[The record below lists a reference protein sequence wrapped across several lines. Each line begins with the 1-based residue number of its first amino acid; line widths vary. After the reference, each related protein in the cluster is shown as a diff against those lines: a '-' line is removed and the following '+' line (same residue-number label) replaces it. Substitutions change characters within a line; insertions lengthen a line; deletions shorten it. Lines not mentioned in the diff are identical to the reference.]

1 MARHSGTRE
10 LAAALRD
17 RRGITAVTVVATIA
31 ATVFEVL
38 IPLLTGSAVDVAT
51 GAATESA
58 ATRALPQLE
67 PLHAIIAVLIAVAL
81 ARYLSQF
88 LRRYTAGRLSI
99 DTQHTLRVKI
109 LDRLQRLDGPG
120 QDQIVTGQVVSRSIS
135 DLNATQGLVAM
146 GPWALG
152 MVVQLLITV
161 GVMLWVSPLLT
172 VFALAFMPLIVGVA
186 VFSRRSVYAA
196 TWVSQQATA
205 DLATHVEQTVTGV
218 RVVKAFAQEDREV
231 DRLNT
236 LGRTLYAAK
245 MRAAKL
251 QARFQPL
258 LRNLPQLA
266 LVVNIVLGGWLVLRG
281 DITVGTFFAFSVY
294 LTSLT
299 QIVGMLSGMIVTFQ
313 MGLASLDR
321 IADILDLTPQDP
333 DPADPV
339 PLPEGPLG
347 LRLTGVEFSTQGNR
361 VLDGTTLD
369 VAPGETLALIGPAG
383 SGKSMAVQLA
393 GGFYRPDSGS
403 LALTTPDGHELDYRD
418 LARADLRSAVTCVF
432 DEAFLYSSSIRD
444 NIAMGSAT
452 TEEDIRHAADLA
464 QATEFID
471 RLPEGFDT
479 VVGERG
485 LTLSGGQ
492 RQRIALA
499 RALLSRPRVLILDDA
514 TSAIDAAT
522 EARILAGLRGELADV
537 TVLAVAHRQSTL
549 DLAERVAIIDAGRI
563 TVTGDP
569 HLLADDPRFTAIM
582 DPSPTPLPDRSAIP
596 EPPRGQLWPEAV
608 RAEHTEHI
616 TDTSGTIGGGRGMGG
631 GGGGMGGGRGMGAI
645 TATPELLARVE
656 KLPPADELPR
666 LDTTALRSDRASF
679 RVRDLFLAV
688 RWLILAVIGLLLVG
702 VLTDLTF
709 PTLMRWA
716 VDDGVGA
723 GSMETLWWIAGGG
736 LVVVAVSWAAATA
749 LIVLTSRTGE
759 RLLYGLRLR
768 SYAHLQ
774 RLSMSYYET
783 NLSGRIMT
791 RMTTDIDTLSSFLQT
806 GLAQSIVSVGTLVG
820 VIGMLAWTD
829 AGLSL
834 VAVAAIPLI
843 VAATLIF
850 RRISSRLYTRAREQV
865 SSVNAAFQENI
876 NGLRTAQMHGRTP
889 IALEE
894 FRAESE
900 QYRRLRV
907 RAQAAVAVYFPGV
920 NAVSQITT
928 ALVLG
933 VGATRVAD
941 GELTAGVLV
950 AFVMYLAQLYGPIQQ
965 LGQIFDSWQQA
976 TVGFRR
982 ITDLLAERPTVT
994 DTGRLSP
1001 ADTAAAARGT
1011 LALENVSFAYSP
1023 GGQLV
1028 AAGLDVAIAPGS
1040 TVALVG
1046 TTGAGKST
1054 VVKLLARFYDP
1065 VEGRVTA
1072 GGTDIRE
1079 FPLTPWRRSIAQVPQ
1094 EAHLFIGTVA
1104 ENISYGLPGA
1114 TEHDIEEAVRRIGAL
1129 DIIAGIP
1136 GGFRHSVGERGRGL
1150 SSGQRQLIALARAEL
1165 LRPDVMLLD
1174 EATATLDPATEA
1186 AVLDASDRITR
1197 GRTSVVVAHRLAT
1210 AARADRILVIDGG
1223 RIIEDGSHPEL
1234 LNRKGVYA
1242 GLWSAHR

>member
-1 MARHSGTRE
+1 MAGHSGVRE
-10 LAAALRD
+10 LTAALRE
-17 RRGITAVTVVATIA
+17 RRGITAVTLLTTVAA
-31 ATVFEVL
+31 VVFEVL

-51 GAATESA
+51 GAATESP
-58 ATRALPQLE
+58 ATRVLPQFE
-67 PLHAIIAVLIAVAL
+67 PLYAIIAVLIGVAV
-81 ARYLSQF
+81 ARYLTQF
-88 LRRYTAGRLSI
+88 LRRYLAGRLSI
-99 DTQHTLRVKI
+99 DTQHTLRVRI
-109 LDRLQRLDGPG
+109 LDRLQLLDGPG
-120 QDQIVTGQVVSRSIS
+120 QDRIVTGQVVSRSIS
-135 DLNATQGLVAM
+135 DLNATQGMIAM

-152 MVVQLLITV
+152 MLVQLLITI

-172 VFALAFMPLIVGVA
+172 VIALAFMPVIVGVA
-186 VFSRRSVYAA
+186 VASRRSMYAA
-196 TWVSQQATA
+196 TWVAQQATA

-218 RVVKAFAQEDREV
+218 RVVKAFAQEERET
-231 DRLNT
+231 DHLDG

-251 QARFQPL
+251 QSRFQPL
-258 LRNLPQLA
+258 LRNLPQVA
-266 LVVNIVLGGWLVLRG
+266 LVINILLGGWLVLRG
-281 DITVGTFFAFSVY
+281 EITVGTFFAFSVY

-299 QIVGMLSGMIVTFQ
+299 QIVGMLSSMIVTFQ

-321 IADILDLTPQDP
+321 ITEILDMRPQDP
-333 DPADPV
+333 DPAEPV
-339 PLPEGPLG
+339 DLPGGPLG
-347 LRLTGVEFSTQGNR
+347 LKLTGVEFSTGGHR
-361 VLDGTTLD
+361 VLDGTTLHIT
-369 VAPGETLALIGPAG
+369 PGETLALIGPAG

-393 GGFYRPDSGS
+393 GGFYRPDAGT
-403 LALTTPDGHELDYRD
+403 LALTTPDGREVDYRD
-418 LARADLRSAVTCVF
+418 LRRADLRSAVTCVF
-432 DEAFLYSSSIRD
+432 DEAFLYSTTIRG
-444 NIAMGSAT
+444 NIAMGSGA
-452 TEEDIRHAADLA
+452 TEEQVRHAADLA

-471 RLPEGFDT
+471 RLPEGLDT

-499 RALLSRPRVLILDDA
+499 RALLARPRVLILDDA
-514 TSAIDAAT
+514 TSAIDATT
-522 EARILAGLRGELADV
+522 EARILAGLRAELADV
-537 TVLAVAHRQSTL
+537 TVLAIAHRQSTL

-569 HLLADDPRFTAIM
+569 ETLAADPRFTAIM
-582 DPSPTPLPDRSAIP
+582 DPSPAALPDRSTLP
-596 EPPRGQLWPEAV
+596 EPERAQLWPEDLPTE
-608 RAEHTEHI
+608 RTEHVA
-616 TDTSGTIGGGRGMGG
+616 DVSGAIGGRGG
-631 GGGGMGGGRGMGAI
+631 GGGGGPAAI
-645 TATPELLARVE
+645 TATPELLARVD
-656 KLPPADELPR
+656 KLPPADEQPR
-666 LDTTALRSDRASF
+666 IDTTRLRSDRSGF
-679 RVRDLFLAV
+679 RVRDLFRAV
-688 RWLILAVIGLLLVG
+688 RFLILAVIGLLLVG
-702 VLTDLTF
+702 VATDLVF

-716 VDDGVGA
+716 VDDGVGQR
-723 GSMETLWWIAGGG
+723 SLDTLWWIAGGG
-736 LVVVAVSWAAATA
+736 LLVVAVSWAAATA
-749 LIVLTSRTGE
+749 LVVLTARTGE

-783 NLSGRIMT
+783 TQSGRIMT

-820 VIGMLAWTD
+820 IIGMLAWTD

-843 VAATLIF
+843 VVVTLIF

-865 SSVNAAFQENI
+865 STVNAAFQENI
-876 NGLRTAQMHGRTP
+876 NGLRTAQMHGRTDG
-889 IALEE
+889 ALEE

-900 QYRRLRV
+900 RYRRLRV
-907 RAQAAVAVYFPGV
+907 NSQLAVALYFPGV
-920 NAVSQITT
+920 NAISQITT
-928 ALVLG
+928 AIVLG

-941 GELTAGVLV
+941 GQLTAGVLV

-976 TVGFRR
+976 AVGFRR
-982 ITDLLAERPTVT
+982 ITDLLAERPTVA
-994 DTGRLSP
+994 DTGPRER
-1001 ADTAAAARGT
+1001 DDAATAARGT
-1011 LALENVSFAYSP
+1011 LALEDVSFAYSP
-1023 GGQLV
+1023 DGQLV
-1028 AAGLDVAIAPGS
+1028 AAGMDMTITPGS

-1046 TTGAGKST
+1046 PTGAGKST

-1065 VEGRVTA
+1065 VGGRVTA
-1072 GGTDIRE
+1072 AGTDIRE
-1079 FPLTPWRRSIAQVPQ
+1079 FPLSGWRRSIAQVPQ

-1104 ENISYGLPGA
+1104 ENIAYGDPSA
-1114 TEHDIEEAVRRIGAL
+1114 TEDDIEEAVRRIGAL

-1165 LRPDVMLLD
+1165 LHPDVMLLD

-1210 AARADRILVIDGG
+1210 AARADRILVIDDG

-1234 LNRKGVYA
+1234 LDRQGVYSA
-1242 GLWSAHR
+1242 LWRAHP

>member
-10 LAAALRD
+10 LAAALRE
-17 RRGITAVTVVATIA
+17 RRGITAVTLVSTIA

-51 GAATESA
+51 GAATESP

-67 PLHAIIAVLIAVAL
+67 PLQAIIAVLIVVAL

-99 DTQHTLRVKI
+99 DTQHTLRVKL

-172 VFALAFMPLIVGVA
+172 VFALAFLPLVVGLA
-186 VFSRRSVYAA
+186 VISRRSVYAA

-231 DRLNT
+231 DRLDA

-266 LVVNIVLGGWLVLRG
+266 LVLNIVLGGWLVLRG

-321 IADILDLTPQDP
+321 IAEILDLAPQDP

-347 LRLTGVEFSTQGNR
+347 LRLTGVEFSTQGHK

-369 VAPGETLALIGPAG
+369 IAPGETLALIGPAG
-383 SGKSMAVQLA
+383 SGKSMAVQLV

-403 LALTTPDGHELDYRD
+403 LALTTPEGREFHYRD
-418 LARADLRSAVTCVF
+418 LTRGDLRAAVTCVF

-444 NIAMGSAT
+444 NIAMGSAA
-452 TEEDIRHAADLA
+452 TEEEIRHAADLA

-499 RALLSRPRVLILDDA
+499 RALLARPRVLILDDA

-522 EARILAGLRGELADV
+522 EARILTGLREELADV

-563 TVTGDP
+563 TVTGD
-569 HLLADDPRFTAIM
+569 HLALADDPRFTAIM

-596 EPPRGQLWPEAV
+596 EPTRGQLWPENI

-616 TDTSGTIGGGRGMGG
+616 TDTSGAIGGRP
-631 GGGGMGGGRGMGAI
+631 GGGMGGGRGMGAI

-656 KLPPADELPR
+656 KLPPAEEQPR
-666 LDTTALRSDRASF
+666 LDTARLRSDRAGF

-702 VLTDLTF
+702 VFTDLTF

-723 GSMETLWWIAGGG
+723 GSLSTLWWIAGGG
-736 LVVVAVSWAAATA
+736 LVMVAVSWAAATA

-820 VIGMLAWTD
+820 IIAMLAWTD
-829 AGLSL
+829 AGLSV
-834 VAVAAIPLI
+834 VAVAAIPVI
-843 VAATLIF
+843 VLATLIF
-850 RRISSRLYTRAREQV
+850 RRISSRLYTLAREQV
-865 SSVNAAFQENI
+865 SSVNASFQENI

-889 IALEE
+889 GALAE
-894 FRAESE
+894 FESRSE

-907 RAQAAVAVYFPGV
+907 RAQLAVAVYFPGV
-920 NAVSQITT
+920 NAISQITT

-976 TVGFRR
+976 AVGFRR
-982 ITDLLAERPTVT
+982 ITDLLAERPAVT
-994 DTGRLSP
+994 DTGERSDT
-1001 ADTAAAARGT
+1001 DTAAAARGP

-1023 GGQLV
+1023 EGQLV
-1028 AAGLDVAIAPGS
+1028 ASGLDVVIAPGS

-1046 TTGAGKST
+1046 PTGAGKST

-1072 GGTDIRE
+1072 SGTDLRE
-1079 FPLTPWRRSIAQVPQ
+1079 FPLRPWRRAIAQVPQ

-1104 ENISYGLPGA
+1104 ENISYGLPDA
-1114 TEHDIEEAVRRIGAL
+1114 AEKDVEEAVRRIGAL

-1223 RIIEDGSHPEL
+1223 RIIEDGSHHEL

-1242 GLWSAHR
+1242 GLWRAHL

>member
-1 MARHSGTRE
+1 LRRHSGLRE
-10 LAAALRD
+10 LLDALRD
-17 RRGITAVTVVATIA
+17 RRGITAVTLVATVAAVLFEIA
-31 ATVFEVL
+31 

-51 GAATESA
+51 GVGGQGPTGTDASL
-58 ATRALPQLE
+58 RQ
-67 PLHAIIAVLIAVAL
+67 IIVVLVLVAL

-99 DTQHTLRVKI
+99 DTQHTLRVRI

-120 QDQIVTGQVVSRSIS
+120 QDRIVTGQIVSRSIS

-146 GPWALG
+146 GPMAIG
-152 MVVQLLITV
+152 NVVQLFITA

-172 VFALAFMPLIVGVA
+172 VIALAFMPLIVGIA
-186 VFSRRSVYAA
+186 VWSRRSMYAA
-196 TWVSQQATA
+196 TWVAQQSAA

-231 DRLNT
+231 DHLDR

-251 QARFQPL
+251 MARFQPL
-258 LRNLPQLA
+258 LQNLPQVA
-266 LVVNIVLGGWLVLRG
+266 LVINILLGGWLVMEGR
-281 DITVGTFFAFSVY
+281 ITVGTFFAFSVY
-294 LTSLT
+294 LATMTRL
-299 QIVGMLSGMIVTFQ
+299 VGMLSGLLVTFQ

-321 IADILDLTPQDP
+321 IAEVLDMAPQDP
-333 DPADPV
+333 DPADAQDIPA
-339 PLPEGPLG
+339 GPLG
-347 LRLTGVEFSTQGNR
+347 LRIRDVTFHTGGHR
-361 VLDGTTLD
+361 VLDGMSLD
-369 VAPGETLALIGPAG
+369 IAPGETLALIGPAG

-393 GGFYRPDSGS
+393 GGFYRADEGTF
-403 LALTTPDGHELDYRD
+403 ALTSGGREIPYDTIT
-418 LARADLRSAVTCVF
+418 RAALREAVTVVF

-444 NIAMGSAT
+444 NIAMGAEAT
-452 TEEDIRHAADLA
+452 DEEIRHAAGLA
-464 QATEFID
+464 QALEFID
-471 RLPEGFDT
+471 RLPEGLDT

-499 RALLSRPRVLILDDA
+499 RALFSRPRVLILDDA

-522 EARILAGLRGELADV
+522 EARILAGLRRELTDV

-549 DLAERVAIIDAGRI
+549 DLAERVALIDDGRI
-563 TVTGDP
+563 TAVDTVAA
-569 HLLADDPRFTAIM
+569 LAEDPRYLRIM
-582 DPSPTPLPDRSAIP
+582 DPEPVPLPDRTNIP
-596 EPPRGQLWPEAV
+596 EPAPEELWPGDVERV
-608 RAEHTEHI
+608 RTEHI
-616 TDTSGTIGGGRGMGG
+616 STQPGGMGRGMGG
-631 GGGGMGGGRGMGAI
+631 GGMGGGMGGRGLGNI
-645 TATPELLARVE
+645 SATPELLARVE
-656 KLPPADELPR
+656 KLPPATEEPA
-666 LDTTALRSDRASF
+666 LDSAHLRADRAPF
-679 RVRDLFLAV
+679 RVRDLFRAV
-688 RWLILAVIGLLLVG
+688 RGLIVAVIALLIVG
-702 VLTDLTF
+702 VLTDLAF

-716 VDDGVGA
+716 VDHGVAQGDMGA
-723 GSMETLWWIAGGG
+723 LWRIAAGG
-736 LVVVAVSWAAATA
+736 LAVVAVSWAAATA
-749 LIVLTSRTGE
+749 LVVLTSRTGE

-774 RLSMSYYET
+774 RLSMDFYET

-806 GLAQSIVSVGTLVG
+806 GLAQAIVSVGTLVG
-820 VIGMLAWTD
+820 ITAMLAWTD

-843 VAATLIF
+843 LAATLVF
-850 RRISSRLYTRAREQV
+850 RRISSRLYTRAREQI
-865 SSVNAAFQENI
+865 SAVNASFQENI
-876 NGLRTAQMHGRTP
+876 NGLRTAQMHGRTSLVL
-889 IALEE
+889 AE
-894 FRAESE
+894 FTAESE
-900 QYRRLRV
+900 HYRRLRTH
-907 RAQAAVAVYFPGV
+907 AQTAVAVYFPGV
-920 NAVSQITT
+920 NAISQITT

-933 VGATRVAD
+933 VGAARVVD
-941 GELTAGVLV
+941 GDLTAGVLV

-976 TVGFRR
+976 AVGFRR
-982 ITDLLAERPTVT
+982 ITDLLAERPTVA
-994 DTGRLSP
+994 DTGTR
-1001 ADTAAAARGT
+1001 TAHAAAEAARGPLT
-1011 LALENVSFAYSP
+1011 LDHVDFAYSP
-1023 GGQLV
+1023 DGPLV
-1028 AAGLDVAIAPGS
+1028 AENLDIRIEPGT

-1046 TTGAGKST
+1046 PTGAGKST

-1065 VEGRVTA
+1065 VRGHVCA
-1072 GGTDIRE
+1072 DGTDIRE
-1079 FPLTPWRRSIAQVPQ
+1079 FPLADWRRQVAQVPQ

-1104 ENISYGLPGA
+1104 ENIAYGRPSA
-1114 TEHDIEEAVRRIGAL
+1114 SDEDVEEAVRRIGAL

-1136 GGFRHSVGERGRGL
+1136 GGFRHTVGERGRGL

-1186 AVLDASDRITR
+1186 AVLDASARVTR

-1210 AARADRILVIDGG
+1210 AARADRILVVDKG

-1234 LNRKGVYA
+1234 LAREGVYA
-1242 GLWSAHR
+1242 GLWRAHR

>member
-1 MARHSGTRE
+1 MRRHSGIRE
-10 LAAALRD
+10 LLDALRD
-17 RRGITAVTVVATIA
+17 RRGITAVTLVATVAAVLFEIA
-31 ATVFEVL
+31 

-51 GAATESA
+51 GVGGQGPTGTDASL
-58 ATRALPQLE
+58 RQ
-67 PLHAIIAVLIAVAL
+67 IIGVLIGVAL

-99 DTQHTLRVKI
+99 DTQHTLRVRI

-120 QDQIVTGQVVSRSIS
+120 QDRIVTGQIVSRSIS

-146 GPWALG
+146 GPMALG
-152 MVVQLLITV
+152 NIVQLFITA

-172 VFALAFMPLIVGVA
+172 VIALAFMPLIVGIA
-186 VFSRRSVYAA
+186 VWSRRSMYAA
-196 TWVSQQATA
+196 TWVAQQSAA

-231 DRLNT
+231 DHLDH
-236 LGRTLYAAK
+236 LGRTLFAAK

-251 QARFQPL
+251 MARFQPL
-258 LRNLPQLA
+258 LQNLPQVA
-266 LVVNIVLGGWLVLRG
+266 LVVNILLGGWLVMEGR
-281 DITVGTFFAFSVY
+281 ITVGTFFAFSVY
-294 LTSLT
+294 LATMTRL
-299 QIVGMLSGMIVTFQ
+299 VGMLSGLLVTFQ

-321 IADILDLTPQDP
+321 IAEVLDMAPQDP
-333 DPADPV
+333 DPADPQDI
-339 PLPEGPLG
+339 PAGPLG
-347 LRLTGVEFSTQGNR
+347 LRITDVTFHTGGHR
-361 VLDGTTLD
+361 VLDGMSLD
-369 VAPGETLALIGPAG
+369 LTPGETLALIGPAG

-393 GGFYRPDSGS
+393 GGFYRPDSGTF
-403 LALTTPDGHELDYRD
+403 ALTSGGREIPYDTVT
-418 LARADLRSAVTCVF
+418 RAGLREAVTVVF

-444 NIAMGSAT
+444 NIAMGAEAT
-452 TEEDIRHAADLA
+452 DEEIRHAAALA

-471 RLPEGFDT
+471 RLPEGLDT

-499 RALLSRPRVLILDDA
+499 RALFSRPRVLILDDA

-522 EARILAGLRGELADV
+522 EARILAGLRDELADV

-549 DLAERVAIIDAGRI
+549 DLAGRVAIIDEGRI
-563 TVTGDP
+563 TAVDT
-569 HLLADDPRFTAIM
+569 LEALADDPRYLRIM
-582 DPSPTPLPDRSAIP
+582 DPAPVPLPDRTNIP
-596 EPPRGQLWPEAV
+596 EPSAAQLWPTDVEQV
-608 RAEHTEHI
+608 HTEHI
-616 TDTSGTIGGGRGMGG
+616 STQPGGMGRGMGG
-631 GGGGMGGGRGMGAI
+631 GMGGRGLGNI
-645 TATPELLARVE
+645 SATPELLARVE
-656 KLPPADELPR
+656 KLPPAEEQPA
-666 LDTTALRSDRASF
+666 LDSAHLRADRAPF
-679 RVRDLFLAV
+679 RVRDLFRAV
-688 RWLILAVIGLLLVG
+688 RGLIVAVIALLIVG
-702 VLTDLTF
+702 VLTDLAF

-716 VDDGVGA
+716 VDHGVAQGDMGA
-723 GSMETLWWIAGGG
+723 LWRIAGGG
-736 LVVVAVSWAAATA
+736 LAVVVVSWAAATA
-749 LIVLTSRTGE
+749 LVVLTARTGE

-774 RLSMSYYET
+774 RLSMNFYET

-806 GLAQSIVSVGTLVG
+806 GLAQAIVSAGTLVG
-820 VIGMLAWTD
+820 ILGMLAWTD

-843 VAATLIF
+843 LAATLVF

-865 SSVNAAFQENI
+865 SAVNASFQENI

-889 IALEE
+889 LALAE
-894 FRAESE
+894 FAAESE
-900 QYRRLRV
+900 RYRRLRTH
-907 RAQAAVAVYFPGV
+907 AQTGVAVYFPGV
-920 NAVSQITT
+920 NAISQITT

-933 VGATRVAD
+933 VGAARVAD
-941 GELTAGVLV
+941 GDLTAGVLV

-976 TVGFRR
+976 AVGFRR
-982 ITDLLAERPTVT
+982 ITDLLAERPAVA
-994 DTGRLSP
+994 DTGTR
-1001 ADTAAAARGT
+1001 TAHAAAEAARGT
-1011 LALENVSFAYSP
+1011 LALEHVDFAYSP
-1023 GGQLV
+1023 DGALV
-1028 AAGLDVAIAPGS
+1028 AENLDIRIEPGT

-1046 TTGAGKST
+1046 PTGAGKST

-1065 VEGRVTA
+1065 VRGHVSA
-1072 GGTDIRE
+1072 DGTDIRE
-1079 FPLTPWRRSIAQVPQ
+1079 FPLADWRRQVAQVPQ

-1104 ENISYGLPGA
+1104 ENIAYGRPSA
-1114 TEHDIEEAVRRIGAL
+1114 SDADVEEAVRRIGAL

-1136 GGFRHSVGERGRGL
+1136 GGFRHTIGERGRGL

-1186 AVLDASDRITR
+1186 AVLDASARVTR

-1210 AARADRILVIDGG
+1210 AARADRILVVDKG

-1234 LNRKGVYA
+1234 LDREGVYA
-1242 GLWSAHR
+1242 GLWRAHR